1 MLGKFR
7 VKYPQD
13 IYNFSLCKKYKLSN
27 ETLTELKNKTY
38 MDHEVGGIINFKV
51 KEKEE
56 IKYLFNGGENRIKL
70 DMEERGTQILFHTHP
85 EDRKEEKEGNLY
97 DPPSPLDIVS
107 FLGLT
112 ITYLANEYLDRAK
125 GIEQPEDDP
134 LQVQVSA
141 VFTKNEVYTYYI
153 SSLLIE
159 RIKDVLLRIDEE
171 CESVPEFVEKC
182 EGLLSEVNEEYLSLL
197 SPYNNSHIS
206 SSQIDEYIEFL
217 STLGILLQRFAYPSQ
232 KFYIYF

>member
-7 VKYPQD
+7 VEYPGD
-13 IYNFSLCKKYKLSN
+13 IYNFSLCKKYKLSS

-85 EDRKEEKEGNLY
+85 RDKEEGNLY

-112 ITYLANEYLDRAK
+112 ITYLANEYLDKVK

-141 VFTKNEVYTYYI
+141 VFTKNEVYTYYL
-153 SSLLIE
+153 SSFLIE
-159 RIKDVLLRIDEE
+159 RIKDVLLRIDEG
-171 CESVPEFVEKC
+171 CESVPEFIEKC

-206 SSQIDEYIEFL
+206 SSEIDEYIDFL
-217 STLGILLQRFAYPSQ
+217 SNHGILLQRFTYSSQ
-232 KFYIYF
+232 EFYIYF